1 MKPRENPLISVL
13 IPVYNAE
20 LFIGESISSIL
31 NQTYTNWEL
40 IIIDDGSNDNS
51 ASIIGNITDP
61 RIHFHKQE
69 NSGMGSAL
77 NKAILLANGKYLARQ
92 DADDISLPERFEK
105 QIDFLCMWLI
115 FYSIQKNSVLYVFY

>member
-40 IIIDDGSNDNS
+40 IIIDDGSNDN
-51 ASIIGNITDP
+51 T
-61 RIHFHKQE
+61 
-69 NSGMGSAL
+69 
-77 NKAILLANGKYLARQ
+77 
-92 DADDISLPERFEK
+92 EK
-105 QIDFLCMWLI
+105 VVNEY
-115 FYSIQKNSVLYVFY
+115 FY